1 MSDNTITTHEKGV
14 RSRNNNLYLDF
25 YYKGLKIKEFLD
37 KPPTVNN
44 VKAAVILLKDVKD
57 AIRLKVFSYDK
68 FFGKHN
74 KLSTDLSD
82 FADHWVS
89 AAILNAGTEK
99 SYRSSIR
106 VLVKAFPKT
115 DLQDLT
121 PMKIQLW
128 IKAST
133 LAPKTIRNHL
143 GVFSAIFNSAK
154 GEGLLSVNP
163 VEKVSLPLK
172 KDYAEVINP
181 FSKAEMAQLLYLME
195 SQEPELRNMV
205 EFAVETG
212 LRISEYTI
220 LRYKDIDVEKRQ
232 VHVCRALDAPK
243 KGDPTQYFKLPKNNR
258 KRFVSLTLDAVEAVE
273 RTKAYYNGNPK
284 PDDYVFQNSR
294 AKGLHNQCW
303 DSSHLNSGTW
313 RVMLKRCGIEYRNL
327 YQLRHT
333 FGSQLVSSGR
343 ALKYVS
349 QQMGHSSVVI
359 TEQHYS
365 RFMQEAVDEILAQR
379 DAEAAKE
386 KKKKLY
392 LVA

>member
-37 KPPTVNN
+37 KPPTANN
-44 VKAAVILLKDVKD
+44 VKAAVVLLKDVKD
-57 AIRLKVFSYDK
+57 AIRLGVFSYDK
-68 FFGKHN
+68 FFGKQSN
-74 KLSTDLSD
+74 LSTNFSD
-82 FADHWVS
+82 FSDRWVS
-89 AAILNAGTEK
+89 SAILNSGTEK

-106 VLVKAFPKT
+106 ILEKAFPKV

-128 IKAST
+128 VKAST

-143 GVFSAIFNSAK
+143 GVLSAIFNSAK
-154 GEGLLSVNP
+154 GEGLLVANP

-172 KDYAEVINP
+172 KDYAQVINP
-181 FSKAEMAQLLYLME
+181 FSQTEMAQLIYLME
-195 SQEPELRNMV
+195 AHEPELMNMV
-205 EFAVETG
+205 IFAVETG
-212 LRISEYTI
+212 LRIGEYTI
-220 LRYKDIDVEKRQ
+220 LRYKDIDVEKAQ
-232 VHVCRALDAPK
+232 VHVCRALDSKK
-243 KGDPTQYFKLPKNNR
+243 KGDPTLYFKLPKNNK
-258 KRFVSLTLDAVEAVE
+258 KRFVSLTDKAIQAVE
-273 RTKAYYNGNPK
+273 RTKSYYNGNPK

-303 DSSHLNSGTW
+303 DSSHLNDGTW
-313 RVMLKRCGIEYRNL
+313 KVMLKRCGIPYRNL

-333 FGSQLVSSGR
+333 FGSHLISTGR

-349 QQMGHSSVVI
+349 QQMGHSSLLI

-365 RFMQEAVDEILAQR
+365 VFMQDAVDEVLAQR
-379 DAEAAKE
+379 NAEAAIE
-386 KKKKLY
+386 SKKKLY

>member
-1 MSDNTITTHEKGV
+1 MFDNTIITHEKGV

-25 YYKGLKIKEFLD
+25 YYGGIKIKEFLD
-37 KPPTVNN
+37 KPPTANN
-44 VKAAVILLKDVKD
+44 IKAAVIQLKDIKD
-57 AIRLKVFSYDK
+57 AIRLKVFSYEK

-82 FADHWVS
+82 FASHWVS

-106 VLVKAFPKT
+106 VLEKAFPKS

-128 IKAST
+128 VKSST

-143 GVFSAIFNSAK
+143 GVLSAIFNSAK
-154 GEGLLSVNP
+154 GEGLLGANP

-172 KDYAEVINP
+172 KDYADVINP
-181 FSKAEMAQLLYLME
+181 FTKSELIQLIYLMDAH
-195 SQEPELRNMV
+195 EPELKNMV
-205 EFAVETG
+205 IFAVETG
-212 LRISEYTI
+212 LRIGEYTV
-220 LRYKDIDVEKRQ
+220 LRYKDIDVEKQQ

-243 KGDPTQYFKLPKNNR
+243 KGDPTMYFKLPKNGK
-258 KRFVSLTLDAVEAVE
+258 KRMVSLTDAALEAVEA
-273 RTKAYYNGNPK
+273 TKAYYNGNPK
-284 PDDYVFQNSR
+284 PDDFVFQNSR

-313 RVMLKRCGIEYRNL
+313 RVILKRCGIPYRNL

-333 FGSQLVSSGR
+333 FGSSLVSAGYP
-343 ALKYVS
+343 LKYVS

-365 RFMQEAVDEILAQR
+365 RFMQEAIDEVLAKR
-379 DAEAAKE
+379 NADAAKAV
-386 KKKKLY
+386 KKKLH